1 MRMSARKMDRWWMI
15 IVAFLIAAG
24 MVLLVVLTMN
34 AGPADGATPGV
45 EPGTQHIA
53 APVHLRHSGRELRRH
68 HRIWTHLFVAHA
80 GGALFVPDA

>member
-1 MRMSARKMDRWWMI
+1 MSARKMDRWWMI

-34 AGPADGATPGV
+34 AGPADGATPGA

-53 APVHLRHSGRELRRH
+53 APVHLSHDGWELRR
-68 HRIWTHLFVAHA
+68 RRLTWTHLFIARA
-80 GGALFVPDA
+80 GGDLLVPDA